1 MKTER
6 NILIAFLLNFFF
18 AIIEFVGGGLTGSVA
33 IMSDAV
39 HDLGDALSIGLS
51 WFLEKKSRKQPDETY
66 TYGYGRLSVL
76 SSIITTMVLL
86 AGSAF
91 MIFGSIQRIIRPT
104 SIDYNGMIGMAIF
117 GVIINFGAAYVTRE
131 GDSLNQ
137 KAVNLH
143 MLEDVLGWAV
153 VLVGAI
159 VMRFTD
165 FAIIDPCMSIGVS
178 IFILINCLGNLRE
191 ATEIFMGKIPEGI
204 SVAEIKEH
212 LSEIEGVKDVHHIHL
227 WSLDGQVNFA
237 TMHVV
242 TNQEAKTVKAA
253 VRKEM
258 EEHGFSHV
266 TIEIEA
272 FDEECGEVHCEIN
285 RAENHEHRHGHHHQ
299 HGHHLHEHHHDDV

>member
-1 MKTER
+1 MKTEK
-6 NILIAFLLNFFF
+6 NILIAFLLNLFFSIF
-18 AIIEFVGGGLTGSVA
+18 EFVGGALTQSVA

-51 WFLEKKSRKQPDETY
+51 WFLEKKSRKQPDEIY

-91 MIFGSIQRIIRPT
+91 MIVNSIQRIINPST
-104 SIDYNGMIGMAIF
+104 INYNGMIGMAIF

-153 VLVGAI
+153 VLIGAV

-178 IFILINCLGNLRE
+178 VFILVNCFKNLRE
-191 ATEIFMGKIPEGI
+191 ATEIFMGKIPDGV
-204 SVAEIKEH
+204 SVAEIEEH
-212 LSEIEGVKDVHHIHL
+212 LSEIEGVENAHHVHL
-227 WSLDGQVNFA
+227 WTLDGQVNFA

-242 TNQEAKTVKAA
+242 TAADTQKVKAK
-253 VRKEM
+253 VREEM
-258 EEHGFSHV
+258 AEHGFSHV
-266 TIEIEA
+266 TIEIESPG
-272 FDEECGEVHCEIN
+272 EECNEMHCEIKPG
-285 RAENHEHRHGHHHQ
+285 ENHGHHH
-299 HGHHLHEHHHDDV
+299 HHHHH

>member
-1 MKTER
+1 MKTEK
-6 NILIAFLLNFFF
+6 NILIAFLLNLFFSIF
-18 AIIEFVGGGLTGSVA
+18 EFVGGALTQSVA

-51 WFLEKKSRKQPDETY
+51 WFLEKKSRKQPDEIF

-91 MIFGSIQRIIRPT
+91 MIVNSIKRIINPST
-104 SIDYNGMIGMAIF
+104 INYNGMIGMAIF

-153 VLVGAI
+153 VLIGAVI
-159 VMRFTD
+159 MRFTD

-178 IFILINCLGNLRE
+178 VFILVNCFTNLRE
-191 ATEIFMGKIPEGI
+191 ATEVFMGKIPDGV
-204 SVAEIKEH
+204 SVSEIEEH
-212 LSEIEGVKDVHHIHL
+212 LSEIEGIESVHHVHL
-227 WSLDGQVNFA
+227 WTLDGQVNFA

-242 TNQEAKTVKAA
+242 TAGEIQKVKAE
-253 VRKEM
+253 VREEM
-258 EEHGFSHV
+258 AEHGFAHV
-266 TIEIEA
+266 TIEIESPG
-272 FDEECGEVHCEIN
+272 EECNEMHCEITPG
-285 RAENHEHRHGHHHQ
+285 ENHGHHH
-299 HGHHLHEHHHDDV
+299 HHHH